1 MKTVLK
7 KLYAV
12 INLYRAIP
20 SLILYCLNKKL
31 IKEDVE
37 RYLVYTPYK
46 KPSFMATFYTLL
58 VQKPFRSIFYYRTKK
73 NFILTAISKLFI
85 RPLES
90 IEIITGDIKG
100 GFHIIHKYGCVICVT
115 SAGKNFTVAQGSTVG
130 YGKKDE
136 EGRRSPIIGDNV
148 WISANATV
156 FGPITIGNDVLIGS
170 GCVLNK
176 SVPDNCT
183 VVGNPARIVKK
194 DGVKCDELL

>member
-1 MKTVLK
+1 MRNMLK
-7 KLYAV
+7 KLYTV
-12 INLYRAIP
+12 VNLYRCIP
-20 SLILYCLNKKL
+20 ALILYCLHKEI
-31 IKEDVE
+31 IKEDTE

-46 KPSFMATFYTLL
+46 KPSFMSTFCALL
-58 VQKPFRSIFYYRTKK
+58 VQKPFRSVFYYRTKK
-73 NFILTAISKLFI
+73 NAVLTFFSKLFI

-100 GFHIIHKYGCVICVT
+100 GFHLLHKYGCVVCVT

-130 YGKKDE
+130 YGKKDA

-156 FGPITIGNDVLIGS
+156 FGPITIGNNVLIGS

-194 DGVKCDELL
+194 DGEKCDELL